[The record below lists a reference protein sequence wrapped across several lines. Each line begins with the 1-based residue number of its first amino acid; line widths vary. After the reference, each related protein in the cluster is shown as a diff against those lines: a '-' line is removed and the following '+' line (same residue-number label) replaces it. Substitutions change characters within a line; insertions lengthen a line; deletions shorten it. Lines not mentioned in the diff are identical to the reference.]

1 MLESQ
6 TSQNTSLTS
15 IESCCDKI
23 EKPVRVNQPVRIK
36 RYSTNEIGKKC
47 IDKLVVFIEKIIAF
61 LHKNIL
67 ILEKFFK
74 RI

>member
-23 EKPVRVNQPVRIK
+23 EKPLRVNQPVRI
-36 RYSTNEIGKKC
+36 TNEIGKKC